1 VGASGEYEA
10 VLYYTCAPENVGC
23 EVKLSMDSTA
33 EIRAIVT
40 EPFDPTHYDKSLE
53 RMPESHYHMKDFQPI
68 TLGTIRLDKGRGT
81 LRLGA
86 AKMTGT
92 AMVDVHSLVL
102 QKI

>member
-1 VGASGEYEA
+1 
-10 VLYYTCAPENVGC
+10 
-23 EVKLSMDSTA
+23 
-33 EIRAIVT
+33 
-40 EPFDPTHYDKSLE
+40 
-53 RMPESHYHMKDFQPI
+53 MPESHYHMKDFQPI